1 MALSNAL
8 PIKNS
13 SDRSVFC
20 QGEKV
25 VYSIFLTIY
34 PFLIRKGLPL
44 LGPVPFDD
52 EPVTEGQRCPRVGCS
67 RLASDEIPF
76 PESTFLQLIA
86 VKEGARKG
94 GFDVTDSF
102 ILYGHSAISS

>member
-13 SDRSVFC
+13 SDKSIFC
-20 QGEKV
+20 QREKAG
-25 VYSIFLTIY
+25 YSVFLTIY

-67 RLASDEIPF
+67 RLASDETSLS
-76 PESTFLQLIA
+76 ESSSLQLIA
-86 VKEGARKG
+86 VEEGARKG
-94 GFDVTDSF
+94 GFDVMDGF